1 MTQRQRKTR
10 NAERG
15 RESEGGRRMERG
27 GEREGGRRRKRCTAM
42 QTPFGVSRS
51 ARAPA
56 VHVLAVCVDLQASTR
71 HPIRTKAKYT
81 IVSSSHNL

>member
-1 MTQRQRKTR
+1 MKVEEGWRGV
-10 NAERG
+10 ER
-15 RESEGGRRMERG
+15 
-27 GEREGGRRRKRCTAM
+27 EREGGKRRKRCTAM

-56 VHVLAVCVDLQASTR
+56 VHVLAVCVDLQASTH

-81 IVSSSHNL
+81 IVSSSRSF

>member
-27 GEREGGRRRKRCTAM
+27 GEREREGGEGNGALQCRHLLA
-42 QTPFGVSRS
+42 S
-51 ARAPA
+51 AEVPG
-56 VHVLAVCVDLQASTR
+56 LQ
-71 HPIRTKAKYT
+71 PCMC
-81 IVSSSHNL
+81 